1 VLRALCAFALLAP
14 LPLQAQQQAPIR
26 GFPNDLLE
34 LQARREAQARAVPNR
49 DTLRTLVRSLA
60 AVPHEAGTDRSRHVA
75 ELLLARFRAMG
86 LNARI
91 EQFEALMPR
100 PLTRTLELLGPEP
113 FTASLREPALTQDPT
128 TGQADQLPTFNA
140 YSPDGDVTAELVYVN
155 YGRPEDYRVLDS
167 LGISVKGKIV
177 IARYGQSW
185 RGIKPKVAAEH
196 GAVGCLIYSDP
207 RDDGYYVD
215 DVYPSGPMRP
225 ASGVQRGSVMDMPT
239 YPGDP
244 LSPGWA
250 SIAGG
255 RRLPLADATTLEKI
269 PVLPIGYGDALPL
282 LRTLAGPV
290 APESWRGAL
299 PVTYHI
305 GPGTAQAHLALSFE
319 WRNRPLY
326 DVIATIPGAVWPDQW
341 VIYGNHHD
349 AWVNGAEDPISG
361 QAALGETAR
370 AVASLLKTGWR
381 PARTIVF
388 AAWDGEE
395 WGLLGSTEWA
405 EAHAD
410 ELRTKAVAYYNSDTN
425 DAGWIETAGSHALEQ
440 FITEVARDVTDPLT
454 GKSALQARLDHQR
467 AQRAQRDTSRD
478 TTFTLG
484 ALGSGSDYTAFVDH
498 LGVPS
503 VDVRYGGAAH
513 SGIYHS
519 IYDSYTFYERF
530 LDTGYVYGATEAR
543 TMATAILR
551 MADAPLLP
559 FEFGAPART
568 YRRYADDIARLAARN
583 DTTRGLDLSAV
594 RTALDRLD
602 TAAVAYERARAA
614 FDTARGRDNARR
626 RTALGAVNRLLA
638 ASEQALTDSAGLPR
652 RPWFRHL
659 VYAPGFYTGYGV
671 KTMPGIREAVEQRN
685 PAEAQAEAA
694 RVAAALSR
702 YADLVHR
709 AADALSVALR

>member
-1 VLRALCAFALLAP
+1 VLLAP

-26 GFPNDLLE
+26 GFPTDQLE
-34 LQARREAQARAVPNR
+34 AQSRREAHARAVPSR
-49 DTLRTLVRSLA
+49 DTLRALVRALSG
-60 AVPHEAGTDRSRHVA
+60 VPHEAGTDRSRHVA

-100 PLTRTLELLGPEP
+100 PLTRTLELLSPEP
-113 FTASLREPALTQDPT
+113 WAASLREPALSQDPT
-128 TGQADQLPTFNA
+128 SGQADQLPTYNA
-140 YSPDGDVTAELVYVN
+140 YSADGDVTAELVYVN

-185 RGIKPKVAAEH
+185 RGIKPKVAGEH
-196 GAVGCLIYSDP
+196 GAIGCIIYSDP

-215 DVYPSGPMRP
+215 DVYPTGPMRP
-225 ASGVQRGSVMDMPT
+225 PTGVQRGSVMDMPT

-250 SIAGG
+250 AVAGG
-255 RRLPLADATTLEKI
+255 RRLTQAEARTLEKI

-290 APESWRGAL
+290 APEAWRGSL
-299 PVTYHI
+299 PLTYHI
-305 GPGTAQAHLALSFE
+305 GPGTTKVHLALTFE
-319 WRNRPLY
+319 WRSRPLY
-326 DVIATIPGAVWPDQW
+326 DVIATIPGSVWPDQW

-349 AWVNGAEDPISG
+349 AWVNGAEDPSSG

-370 AVASLLKTGWR
+370 ALATLLKTGWR
-381 PARTIVF
+381 PARTIVL

-410 ELRTKAVAYYNSDTN
+410 ELRTKAVVYYNSDTN
-425 DAGWIETAGSHALEQ
+425 GAGWISAAGSHALEQ
-440 FITEVARDVTDPLT
+440 FITEVARDIRDPLT
-454 GKSALQARLDHQR
+454 GKSALQASLDHRR
-467 AQRAQRDTSRD
+467 AQRTPRDTSRD

-484 ALGSGSDYTAFVDH
+484 ALGSGSDYTAFIDH
-498 LGVPS
+498 LGLPS
-503 VDVRYGGAAH
+503 VNLSYGGAAR

-530 LDTGYVYGATEAR
+530 LDTGYVYGVVEAQ
-543 TMATAILR
+543 TMATAVLR
-551 MADAPLLP
+551 MSDAPLLP

-568 YRRYADDIARLAARN
+568 FRRYADEIARLAARN
-583 DTTRGLDLSAV
+583 DTTKGLDLSAL

-602 TAAVAYERARAA
+602 TAAVSYERERAV
-614 FDTARGRDNARR
+614 FDTVRGRNAARR

-638 ASEQALTDSAGLPR
+638 SSEQALTDSTGLPR

-659 VYAPGFYTGYGV
+659 IYAPGYYTGYGV
-671 KTMPGIREAVEQRN
+671 KTMPGIREAVEQVD
-685 PAEAQAEAA
+685 AGEAQAEAA
-694 RVAAALSR
+694 RVAAALTR

-709 AADALSVALR
+709 AADALAAALR